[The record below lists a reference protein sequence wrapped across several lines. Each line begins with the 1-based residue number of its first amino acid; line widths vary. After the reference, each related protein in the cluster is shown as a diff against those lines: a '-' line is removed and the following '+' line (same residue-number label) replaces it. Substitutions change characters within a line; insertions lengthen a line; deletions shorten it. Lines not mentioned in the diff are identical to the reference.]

1 MNRRVWLNLALL
13 VTVLVLALLA
23 YFEPGTSETPPGSPL
38 STLAADSAA
47 QIRFQVRGQDE
58 VAMQRRG
65 AQWWLTQP
73 VVVPASDFQ
82 IARLF
87 ELINAESAQRYDA
100 ASLSLAQYGLV
111 PPEVTLVV
119 DDEQFAF
126 GGLSPMNYQRY
137 VLLGGVLHLVDVS
150 DLSVFTRGWSDLV
163 DLQLLPKDAR
173 PVRITLASLGTLV
186 ATERGWRREGG
197 GEVESGVESNDD
209 LVALVERWR
218 HAQAFKVSPW
228 AMDADESEA
237 VVVWLLK
244 VAEPVVFYLSRQGSE
259 WLLGRKDLGIQ
270 YHLDA
275 AQAQRLFSI
284 NNE

>member
-23 YFEPGTSETPPGSPL
+23 LLAYFEPGTSETSPASPL

-150 DLSVFTRGWSDLV
+150 DLSVFTRGWNDLV

-186 ATERGWRREGG
+186 ATERGWRRDGDTE
-197 GEVESGVESNDD
+197 VESNDD

-237 VVVWLLK
+237 VVVQLLK